1 MLSQME
7 QAIDGFERMSA
18 DKRAAMRVI
27 LQRYVEGSIGIDEA
41 YYELLDTGLIP
52 MPSRC
57 AMKPKIA
64 SEGDEARLK
73 DLIRTRILR

>member
-7 QAIDGFERMSA
+7 QAIDGFEKMSA
-18 DKRAAMRVI
+18 DKRAAMRGI
-27 LQRYVEGSIGIDEA
+27 LQRYVEGSMGIDEA
-41 YYELLDTGLIP
+41 YYELLDAGLIP

-57 AMKPKIA
+57 AMKPKIS

>member
-1 MLSQME
+1 MINQME
-7 QAIDGFERMSA
+7 QAVAGFDKMTA
-18 DKRAAMRVI
+18 DKREAMRGI
-27 LQRYVEGSIGIDEA
+27 LQRYVEGCMGIDEA
-41 YYELLDTGLIP
+41 YYELLDAGLIP

-73 DLIRTRILR
+73 DLIRARILR

>member
-1 MLSQME
+1 MISQIE
-7 QAIDGFERMSA
+7 QAVAGFDKMTT
-18 DKRAAMRVI
+18 DKREAMRGI
-27 LQRYVEGSIGIDEA
+27 LHRYVEGFMGIDEA
-41 YYELLDTGLIP
+41 YYELLDAGLIP

-73 DLIRTRILR
+73 DMIRARILQ